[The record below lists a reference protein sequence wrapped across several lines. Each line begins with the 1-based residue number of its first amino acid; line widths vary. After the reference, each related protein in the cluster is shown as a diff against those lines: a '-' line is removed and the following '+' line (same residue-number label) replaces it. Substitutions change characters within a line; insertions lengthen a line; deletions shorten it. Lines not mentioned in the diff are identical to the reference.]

1 MVTSP
6 KSHPK
11 SLNPAVLTTGWLI
24 HRVRA
29 FPVRTTETLVTY
41 AIGYIVAYW
50 TIERVAGFW

>member
-11 SLNPAVLTTGWLI
+11 SLDPAVLTTGWLI
-24 HRVRA
+24 YRDRA
-29 FPVRTTETLVTY
+29 FVVRTTETLVTY

>member
-1 MVTSP
+1 MVTS
-6 KSHPK
+6 PK

-24 HRVRA
+24 YRDRA
-29 FPVRTTETLVTY
+29 FVVRTTETLVTY

>member
-11 SLNPAVLTTGWLI
+11 SIDPAVLTTGWLI
-24 HRVRA
+24 YR
-29 FPVRTTETLVTY
+29 VRTTETLVTY

>member
-6 KSHPK
+6 KP
-11 SLNPAVLTTGWLI
+11 LNPAVLTTGWLI

-29 FPVRTTETLVTY
+29 FPVRTTETLVNY
-41 AIGYIVAYW
+41 AIGCIAAYW